1 MGSRATVQRG
11 LHPTLARLAGTAGE
25 AACAAHVFRCAG
37 LGVRDAPELSVYGGR
52 GWRSIVNL
60 ASLFQLL
67 EAARGLCGHRE
78 YVVVGSLSV
87 LGLAQV
93 TDIPADMTMS
103 IDADCYTATDPGRV
117 FGLQAALGE
126 GSPYH
131 RSHGIY
137 LDPVSPKLPT
147 LPDGWEQRLI
157 RIQQGEVTAAF
168 LDPNDAAVS
177 KLARGEPRDLRWV
190 RAGLKVGIVSLA
202 AVRLRMRSTA
212 FLDAGEQQVAL
223 QALESLA
230 PQKAGKSR

>member
-1 MGSRATVQRG
+1 M
-11 LHPTLARLAGTAGE
+11 
-25 AACAAHVFRCAG
+25 
-37 LGVRDAPELSVYGGR
+37 
-52 GWRSIVNL
+52 NL
-60 ASLFQLL
+60 QSLFQLL
-67 EAARGLCGHRE
+67 EAARALCGHCE

-93 TDIPADMTMS
+93 TAIPADMTMS
-103 IDADCYTATDPGRV
+103 IDADCYTLTDPGRV
-117 FGLQAALGE
+117 FDLQAKLGE

-157 RIQQGEVTAAF
+157 RIEQGGVTAAF

-190 RAGLKVGIVSLA
+190 RAGLKSGIVSLP
-202 AVRLRMRSTA
+202 AVRLRMRNTA
-212 FLDAGEQQVAL
+212 FLDPQEQRTAV

-230 PQKAGKSR
+230 PPRERRGGS